1 MRDFIPH
8 PSENGLIESDHIWMA
23 YAPAPLCKSW
33 YNPNAIDVSI
43 EISGS
48 RDAVKSC
55 GFRLVYAEDVRDYNA
70 TMIQHISPPQ
80 HSSVILEELDH
91 SIPEDGK
98 AGSSLDP
105 REPSGSGC
113 SYTSLELENEDEYYT
128 AEDLSSSDCSNED
141 LESKSIDYCYT
152 DEGDQALAE
161 SVLEGTISIQ
171 EQWCSGNV
179 SRTCNRA
186 QDEMILD

>member
-1 MRDFIPH
+1 
-8 PSENGLIESDHIWMA
+8 MA
-23 YAPAPLCKSW
+23 YAPTPLWEISW
-33 YNPNAIDVSI
+33 DDSLIIKVW
-43 EISGS
+43 ISGS
-48 RDAVKSC
+48 GDAVKSC
-55 GFRLVYAEDVRDYNA
+55 GFRLVYAEDVRDNNA

-113 SYTSLELENEDEYYT
+113 SYTSLELENEDENHT
-128 AEDLSSSDCSNED
+128 ADDLSSSDYSNED

-152 DEGDQALAE
+152 HEEDQALAE
-161 SVLEGTISIQ
+161 GTARMQ
-171 EQWCSGNV
+171 EQWM
-179 SRTCNRA
+179 RA
-186 QDEMILD
+186 NSVAMTHTPATEHRKKRAKILK